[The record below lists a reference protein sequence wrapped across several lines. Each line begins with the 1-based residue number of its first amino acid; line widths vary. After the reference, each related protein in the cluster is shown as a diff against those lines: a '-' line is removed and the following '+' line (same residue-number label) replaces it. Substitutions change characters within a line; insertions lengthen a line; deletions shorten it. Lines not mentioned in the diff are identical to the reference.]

1 MEKTII
7 SEGRT
12 TNEAIEKGLKE
23 LRVSKDKV
31 EIKILEN
38 EEKRSFFSILTP
50 RVVKVEMKLKEDI
63 NEKKEKEIKTK
74 KIIELNEEEQDKAEE
89 NVKVFMEEI
98 LKELPEDTTYNI
110 TKNGQGLNVEILN
123 KNLGFLIGYRG
134 ETLYA
139 FQNIL
144 SAIAGKGID
153 KKVRVILDIEGY
165 KEKREKTLE
174 ELAQKVAKTVI
185 KTRKPIK
192 LEPMQAYE
200 RKIIHSALQQNN
212 KVETESIGEEPNRRI
227 VVSLR
232 KTK

>member
-1 MEKTII
+1 MDETII

-12 TNEAIEKGLKE
+12 TNEAIEKGLKI
-23 LRVSKDKV
+23 LKVPKDRV
-31 EIKILEN
+31 EIKVLEN

-50 RVVKVEMKLKEDI
+50 RVVKVEMKLKEPKE
-63 NEKKEKEIKTK
+63 EKKEVKVK
-74 KIIELNEEEQDKAEE
+74 KIIKLTADEVTQAEE
-89 NVKVFMEEI
+89 NIKTFMDEI
-98 LKELPEDTTYNI
+98 LKELPEDTTYKVSNDEI
-110 TKNGQGLNVEILN
+110 GIKVEMSN

-174 ELAQKVAKTVI
+174 ELAEKVAKTVI
-185 KTRKPIK
+185 RTRRSIK

-200 RKIIHSALQQNN
+200 RKIIHSKLQGNN
-212 KVETESIGEEPNRRI
+212 KVKTESVGEEPNRRI
-227 VVSLR
+227 IISLNR
-232 KTK
+232 TK

>member
-1 MEKTII
+1 MDKTII

-12 TNEAIEKGLKE
+12 TNEAIENGLKQ
-23 LRVSKDKV
+23 LKVSKEKV
-31 EIKILEN
+31 EIKVLES
-38 EEKRSFFSILTP
+38 EEKRSFFSILAP
-50 RVVKVEMKLKEDI
+50 RVVKVEMKIKEEK
-63 NEKKEKEIKTK
+63 NEKKEIKTK
-74 KIIELNEEEQDKAEE
+74 KIVELSTEEQEKAEE
-89 NVKVFMEEI
+89 NVKKFMEEI
-98 LKELPEDTTYNI
+98 IKELPEDTTYHI
-110 TKNGQGLNVEILN
+110 HKNETGLNIEILN

-185 KTRKPIK
+185 KTRKSFK

-200 RKIIHSALQQNN
+200 RKIIHSALQKND

-227 VVSLR
+227 VISLK

>member
-1 MEKTII
+1 MDKTII
-7 SEGRT
+7 AEGRT
-12 TNEAIEKGLKE
+12 TNEAIENGLKQ

-38 EEKRSFFSILTP
+38 EEKRSFFSILAP
-50 RVVKVEMKLKEDI
+50 RVVKVEMKLKEEK
-63 NEKKEKEIKTK
+63 NEKKEIKTK
-74 KIIELNEEEQDKAEE
+74 KIIELSKKEQDKAEE
-89 NVKVFMEEI
+89 NVKKFMEEI
-98 LKELPEDTTYNI
+98 LKELPENTTYKVSKSE
-110 TKNGQGLNVEILN
+110 TGLNVEILN

-174 ELAQKVAKTVI
+174 ELAEKVARTVI
-185 KTRKPIK
+185 KTRKPVK

-200 RKIIHSALQQNN
+200 RKIIHSKLQQND

-227 VVSLR
+227 VISL
-232 KTK
+232 KKNK

>member
-1 MEKTII
+1 MDETII

-12 TNEAIEKGLKE
+12 TNEAIEKGLKI
-23 LRVSKDKV
+23 LKVPKDRV
-31 EIKILEN
+31 EIKVLEN

-50 RVVKVEMKLKEDI
+50 RVVKVEMKLKEPKE
-63 NEKKEKEIKTK
+63 EKKEVKVK
-74 KIIELNEEEQDKAEE
+74 KIIKLTADEVTQAEE
-89 NVKVFMEEI
+89 NIKTFMDEI
-98 LKELPEDTTYNI
+98 LKELPEDTTYKVSNDEI
-110 TKNGQGLNVEILN
+110 GIKVEMSN

-153 KKVRVILDIEGY
+153 KRVRVILDIEGY

-174 ELAQKVAKTVI
+174 ELAEKVAKTVI
-185 KTRKPIK
+185 RTRRSIK

-200 RKIIHSALQQNN
+200 RKIIHSKLQGNN
-212 KVETESIGEEPNRRI
+212 KVKTESVGEEPNRRI
-227 VVSLR
+227 IISLNR
-232 KTK
+232 TK